1 MRGLSDTLTQVMSEV
16 WRQSNPQRYW
26 AEVFQEGLYRW
37 MTVEEWKDENGA
49 PNDLVAALKVCCCIM
64 TMHRNDSSHHDD
76 AS

>member
-1 MRGLSDTLTQVMSEV
+1 MRGLSATLTPLNSEV
-16 WRQSNPQRYW
+16 WRASSAQRFW

-64 TMHRNDSSHHDD
+64 MMHRNDSS
-76 AS
+76 

>member
-16 WRQSNPQRYW
+16 WRDKNPQRFW

-49 PNDLVAALKVCCCIM
+49 PNDLVATLRVCCCIM
-64 TMHRNDSSHHDD
+64 SGYVV